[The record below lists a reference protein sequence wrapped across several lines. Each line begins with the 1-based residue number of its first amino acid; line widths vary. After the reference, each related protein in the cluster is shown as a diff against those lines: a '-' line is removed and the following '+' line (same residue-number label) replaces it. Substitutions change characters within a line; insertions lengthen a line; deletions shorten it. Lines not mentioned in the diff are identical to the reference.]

1 MKITREEVV
10 HVAKLARLNL
20 DDEAVEV
27 YTKQLGDILTYMDTL
42 NSVDTKDVPPTSH
55 AIFINNAFR
64 EDEVKASVSV
74 ERALANAPQSDD
86 GSFVVP
92 KVVG

>member
-20 DDEAVEV
+20 DEQAIEV

-42 NSVDTKDVPPTSH
+42 NRVDTKDIPPTSH

-64 EDEVKASVSV
+64 DDEIKAPVSV

-92 KVVG
+92 RVIG

>member
-10 HVAKLARLNL
+10 HVAELARLDL
-20 DDEAVEV
+20 DEDAIEL
-27 YTKQLGDILTYMDTL
+27 YTRQLGEILTYIDSL
-42 NSVDTKDVPPTSH
+42 NRVDTKDVPPTSH

-64 EDEVKASVSV
+64 EDKVKSSITV
-74 ERALANAPQSDD
+74 ERALANAPRSED

-92 KVVG
+92 KVIG